1 MLEDEENLKEIKIM
15 KKTNMK
21 IKENISFAD
30 KVNAIEYIVDSHF
43 AFDEEGYIND
53 YTPYFNEIATME
65 AYVKY
70 FFEGLEFDE
79 GEYIY
84 SSILEDNEVMDL
96 IKKFRKEN
104 SDIVSFVEG
113 NVFDK
118 VDFMKQKYLNDLS
131 NKKDSLSN
139 LLDALSTGITSFLD
153 QLKPNEINEFMKKFN
168 ESGLTADNL
177 VNSFLQSDF
186 KKGKDKEV
194 LDVKNEQIR
203 EFSKIVGDDKARQ
216 VLERALAIHSTGE
229 NLPN

>member
-1 MLEDEENLKEIKIM
+1 MR
-15 KKTNMK
+15 KTNMK

-30 KVNAIEYIVDSHF
+30 KINAIEYIVASYF
-43 AFDEEGYIND
+43 SFDDDGYIDD
-53 YTPYFNEIATME
+53 YTPYFYGIATME

-84 SSILEDNEVMDL
+84 SSISEDDEVMDL
-96 IKKFRKEN
+96 IKVFGKEN
-104 SDIVSFVEG
+104 LSTITYIED
-113 NVFDK
+113 NVIDK
-118 VDFMKQKYLNDLS
+118 VEFMKQKYLNDLS

-186 KKGKDKEV
+186 KKEKDKEV

>member
-30 KVNAIEYIVDSHF
+30 KVNAIEYIVASYF
-43 AFDEEGYIND
+43 SFDEEGYIND

-70 FFEGLEFDE
+70 FFEGIEFDE
-79 GEYIY
+79 CEYIY
-84 SSILEDNEVMDL
+84 SSISEDDEVMDL

-104 SDIVSFVEG
+104 SDIVSFVEE
-113 NVFDK
+113 NVIDK
-118 VDFMKQKYLNDLS
+118 VNFMKQKYLNDLS

-139 LLDALSTGITSFLD
+139 LLDTLSTAVTSFFD
-153 QLKPNEINEFMKKFN
+153 QLKPTEINEFMKKFN

-177 VNSFLQSDF
+177 VNSFLQSDYR
-186 KKGKDKEV
+186 KKKDDEV
-194 LDVKNEQIR
+194 LEVKNEQIR

>member
-1 MLEDEENLKEIKIM
+1 MR
-15 KKTNMK
+15 KTNMK

-30 KVNAIEYIVDSHF
+30 KVNAIEYIVGSHF
-43 AFDEEGYIND
+43 SFDDDGYIDD
-53 YTPYFNEIATME
+53 YTPYFYGIATME

-84 SSILEDNEVMDL
+84 SSISEDDEVMDL
-96 IKKFRKEN
+96 IKNFRKEN
-104 SDIVSFVEG
+104 HSIITFVEE
-113 NVFDK
+113 NVIDK
-118 VDFMKQKYLNDLS
+118 VNFMKQKYLNDLS

-139 LLDALSTGITSFLD
+139 LLDVLATGITSFLD

-168 ESGLTADNL
+168 ESGLTADNI
-177 VNSFLQSDF
+177 VNSFLHSDL
-186 KKGKDKEV
+186 KKEKDKEV
-194 LDVKNEQIR
+194 LDVKNKQIR

-216 VLERALAIHSTGE
+216 VLERALAIHSTGD

>member
-1 MLEDEENLKEIKIM
+1 MR
-15 KKTNMK
+15 KTNMK

-30 KVNAIEYIVDSHF
+30 KINAIEYIVASYF
-43 AFDEEGYIND
+43 SFDDDGYIDD
-53 YTPYFNEIATME
+53 YTPYFYGIATME

-84 SSILEDNEVMDL
+84 SSISEDDEVMDL
-96 IKKFRKEN
+96 IKVFGKEN
-104 SDIVSFVEG
+104 PDIISFVKE
-113 NVFDK
+113 NVIDK

-131 NKKDSLSN
+131 NKKDSFSN

-186 KKGKDKEV
+186 KKEKDKEV

-203 EFSKIVGDDKARQ
+203 ELSKIVGDDKARQ

>member
-1 MLEDEENLKEIKIM
+1 
-15 KKTNMK
+15 
-21 IKENISFAD
+21 
-30 KVNAIEYIVDSHF
+30 
-43 AFDEEGYIND
+43 
-53 YTPYFNEIATME
+53 ME

-84 SSILEDNEVMDL
+84 SSISEDDEVMDL
-96 IKKFRKEN
+96 IKNFRKEN
-104 SDIVSFVEG
+104 HSIITFVEE
-113 NVFDK
+113 NVIDK
-118 VDFMKQKYLNDLS
+118 VNFVKQKYLNDLS

-139 LLDALSTGITSFLD
+139 LLDVLATGITSFLD

-168 ESGLTADNL
+168 ESGLTADNI
-177 VNSFLQSDF
+177 VNSFLHSDL
-186 KKGKDKEV
+186 KKEKDKEV

>member
-1 MLEDEENLKEIKIM
+1 M

-30 KVNAIEYIVDSHF
+30 KINAIEYIVVSYF
-43 AFDEEGYIND
+43 SFDEDEYIND
-53 YTPYFNEIATME
+53 YTPYFCEIATME
-65 AYVKY
+65 AYAKY

-84 SSILEDNEVMDL
+84 SSISEDDEVTDL

-104 SDIVSFVEG
+104 SDIISFVKE
-113 NVFDK
+113 NVIDK

-168 ESGLTADNL
+168 ESELTADNL
-177 VNSFLQSDF
+177 VNSFLQSDYR
-186 KKGKDKEV
+186 KKKDEEV
-194 LDVKNEQIR
+194 LEVKNEQIR
-203 EFSKIVGDDKARQ
+203 ELSKIVGDDKARQ
-216 VLERALAIHSTGE
+216 ALERALAIHSTGE